1 MNRWDHET
9 IRSMR
14 TLYTPRSLLTS
25 LATIIQSIQVEMTA
39 PSNVEIY
46 YVASSWSIS
55 LYVEWEQND

>member
-14 TLYTPRSLLTS
+14 TLYTPRSLLTP
-25 LATIIQSIQVEMTA
+25 LATIIQPIQAETTA
-39 PSNVEIY
+39 SSNVQIY
-46 YVASSWSIS
+46 YVASSWPIS

>member
-1 MNRWDHET
+1 MNRWDDET

-14 TLYTPRSLLTS
+14 TLNTPRSLLTS
-25 LATIIQSIQVEMTA
+25 LATIIRSIRVEMTA

>member
-1 MNRWDHET
+1 MNDWDHET

-25 LATIIQSIQVEMTA
+25 LETIIRSIQVEMTA

>member
-1 MNRWDHET
+1 
-9 IRSMR
+9 MR